1 MVTHAA
7 NGGFQYMLQAT
18 TAESLSNLTRKDA
31 RPMDAEIWLSPVES
45 KTTRKQDETRDRNQ
59 KS

>member
-1 MVTHAA
+1 
-7 NGGFQYMLQAT
+7 MLQAT

-31 RPMDAEIWLSPVES
+31 RPMGAEIWLSPVES